1 MTRQP
6 VLNIMSLRRMKTFAR
21 ASDRQLKTILSEIT
35 LERFERRTT
44 LFRQGDPSDSLYVLV
59 SGVIKL
65 SLRTPEGEDILV
77 SLISPGELFGI
88 TSLLPGMQRP
98 FRSEAFSDCWVGR
111 LSADTLVST
120 LLGVPFADFSA
131 LMDGTVSRWFGL
143 LHRYAHFQGLDLQHR
158 LAFALLEL
166 AQKFGAQDSR
176 GTLLILQ
183 LTHEDLADLVGA
195 SRQKVTEHMRT
206 LERKA
211 LLQREGRRLIVSTQG
226 LRELVQIED

>member
-6 VLNIMSLRRMKTFAR
+6 VLNIMSLRRMRTFAR
-21 ASDRQLKTILSEIT
+21 ASDRQLKAILSEIT

-98 FRSEAFSDCWVGR
+98 FPRRSVTAG
-111 LSADTLVST
+111 SAVCRPTRW
-120 LLGVPFADFSA
+120 SA
-131 LMDGTVSRWFGL
+131 PC
-143 LHRYAHFQGLDLQHR
+143 
-158 LAFALLEL
+158 
-166 AQKFGAQDSR
+166 
-176 GTLLILQ
+176 
-183 LTHEDLADLVGA
+183 
-195 SRQKVTEHMRT
+195 
-206 LERKA
+206 
-211 LLQREGRRLIVSTQG
+211 
-226 LRELVQIED
+226 